1 MLEPFPFGA
10 DRPTR
15 ASTGAEAPPPAVEL
29 RHLSVFAGGRPI
41 LSEVELTVAPGEIL
55 CLLGPSGIGKSTLLK
70 CVNRLVDLEPGL
82 EVRGEVLIEGQ
93 PIYRSGVD
101 PDRLRRRV
109 GMLFQQPVI
118 FPVSILDNVVFGLRH
133 GASRTPRRELSERAE
148 RALKEVGLWREVRD
162 RLGEPASTLSVGQQ
176 QRLCLARTLALEPH
190 IILMDEPT
198 SALDPRSARRI
209 EELALALKGPRT
221 LILVTHDPEQAR
233 RVADRAACVAA
244 GPAGAGVVTAC
255 AACDDL
261 LRDGRLEE
269 LLQGEIA

>member
-1 MLEPFPFGA
+1 MVEPFPSCA
-10 DRPTR
+10 ARPAGDGT
-15 ASTGAEAPPPAVEL
+15 APEVPSPAVEL
-29 RHLSVFAGGRPI
+29 RGVSVLAGDRPI
-41 LSEVELTVAPGEIL
+41 LDGVDLKVTPGEVL

-70 CVNRLVDLEPGL
+70 CINRLVDLEPGL
-82 EVRGEVLIEGQ
+82 TVRGEVLVEGES
-93 PIYRSGVD
+93 IYRPGVD
-101 PDRLRRRV
+101 PDLLRRRV

-133 GASRTPRRELSERAE
+133 GGSRTPRRELPERAE
-148 RALKEVGLWREVRD
+148 RALREVGLWREVEG

-198 SALDPRSARRI
+198 SALDPRSARTI
-209 EELALALKGPRT
+209 EELARALKGPRT

-233 RVADRAACVAA
+233 RVADRAACVAP
-244 GPAGAGVVTAC
+244 GPTGAGVVTAC
-255 AACDDL
+255 EACDDL

-269 LLQGEIA
+269 LLEGEIA